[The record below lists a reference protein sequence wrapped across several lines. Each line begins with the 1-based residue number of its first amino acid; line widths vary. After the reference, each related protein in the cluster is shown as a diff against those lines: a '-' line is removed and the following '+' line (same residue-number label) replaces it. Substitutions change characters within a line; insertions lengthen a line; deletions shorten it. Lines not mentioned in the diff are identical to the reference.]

1 MMIFYSRDVQFNE
14 LECGVEKESSDPD
27 KRRYVELEL
36 PSDDETL
43 SDTPVQP
50 APHRSWGKEGS
61 PCTME
66 NGLISQTTKNHRPFV
81 KLLIVQ
87 TKYTGRMK

>member
-1 MMIFYSRDVQFNE
+1 MTQAWNDDIYSRDVQFND

-43 SDTPVQP
+43 SDTPC
-50 APHRSWGKEGS
+50 S
-61 PCTME
+61 
-66 NGLISQTTKNHRPFV
+66 TTSTTQ
-81 KLLIVQ
+81 I
-87 TKYTGRMK
+87 